1 MGKIVKVGRDGTKGI
16 AGRMIRNY
24 PQLFS
29 NSAKIEAI
37 ATYVPRSINSMDA
50 FLSCMIRH
58 NPALQVQ
65 RSEGKQY
72 NHILRFLI

>member
-1 MGKIVKVGRDGTKGI
+1 MNEVKTPKKPFYVYYAIVLLALFLINALLVPRI

-50 FLSCMIRH
+50 F
-58 NPALQVQ
+58 
-65 RSEGKQY
+65 
-72 NHILRFLI
+72 FLA